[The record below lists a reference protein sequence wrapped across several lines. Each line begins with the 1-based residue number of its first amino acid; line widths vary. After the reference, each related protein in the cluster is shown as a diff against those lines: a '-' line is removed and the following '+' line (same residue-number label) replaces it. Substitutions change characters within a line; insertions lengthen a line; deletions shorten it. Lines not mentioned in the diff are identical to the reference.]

1 MPDAAPGGS
10 LDGARIVLGITGSIA
25 AYKAAEIT
33 RLLVKAGAEVRPLM
47 TEAATHFIPELT
59 ISVLAGHRVRTGLFP
74 EGDPEAWTEHV
85 ALGLWADAILV
96 APATAQTVAKLA
108 GGFCDSMLTA
118 AVLSA
123 RCPVMVAP
131 AMDHDMWRH
140 PATCR
145 NVATL
150 RADGVEVVEPAH
162 GELASGLI
170 GEGRLPEP
178 EALVGRLTEWLGAM
192 PPREERHDTFG
203 ETPVEADSTTVE
215 SPFAGRRV
223 LITAGPTREAID
235 PVRFLSNG
243 STGTMGFALAAA
255 AAAIGADVTIV
266 SGPVMQGTPPGVT
279 RVDVASADEMLA
291 AAQAAGPA
299 DLVIAAAAVSDYA
312 PVDVSERKLKKSDA
326 DLTLALRRTPDI
338 LATLAA
344 DKTDE
349 QVFVGFALESHDGE
363 AHATAKL
370 ERKRLDWIALNRAGT
385 DGEGFG
391 RTTNRVTLLG
401 ADGARVELPLAP
413 KAEIAAALLDAIAP
427 TCAERWSGSASA
439 LEA

>member
-1 MPDAAPGGS
+1 MPDADTGGP
-10 LDGARIVLGITGSIA
+10 LRGARIVLGITGSIA

-47 TEAATHFIPELT
+47 TEAATRFIPELT
-59 ISVLAGHRVRTGLFP
+59 ISTLAGHRTRTGLFP
-74 EGDPEAWTEHV
+74 EGAPEAWTEHV

-96 APATAQTVAKLA
+96 APATAQTLAKLA
-108 GGFCDSMLTA
+108 GGFCDNMLTA

-140 PATCR
+140 PATR
-145 NVATL
+145 RTVATL
-150 RADGVEVVEPAH
+150 RADGVRVVEPAR
-162 GELASGLI
+162 GELASGLV
-170 GEGRLPEP
+170 GDGRLPEP
-178 EALVGRLTEWLGAM
+178 DALVARLGEWLAAM
-192 PPREERHDTFG
+192 PPRTERTDKLG
-203 ETPVEADSTTVE
+203 ETPVSENKRLSE
-215 SPFAGRRV
+215 LPYSGRRV
-223 LITAGPTREAID
+223 LVTAGPTREAID

-243 STGTMGFALAAA
+243 STGTMGFALAGAA
-255 AAAIGADVTIV
+255 AQRGANVTLV
-266 SGPVMQGTPPGVT
+266 SGPVVHDTPPGVT
-279 RVDVASADEMLA
+279 RIDVESADAMLA
-291 AAQAAGPA
+291 AAQAVDAP

-344 DKTDE
+344 GKTGE

-363 AHATAKL
+363 AHARAKL
-370 ERKRLDWIALNRAGT
+370 ERKRLDWIALNRAGA

-391 RTTNRVTLLG
+391 RTTNRVTLLSAG
-401 ADGARVELPLAP
+401 GARRELPLAP
-413 KAEIAAALLDAIAP
+413 KAEIAEALLDAIAA
-427 TCAERWSGSASA
+427 TCAERWSADSV
-439 LEA
+439 